1 MDAAQLKKIPLFANL
16 TTDHLQKV
24 GAIATQKQLK
34 ANERVFQEGDVG
46 TEMYI
51 IASGKVRISKMVQ
64 GVGEEALAVLE
75 PGSYFGEMALI
86 DDTPRSADA
95 TAHLACTKTS
105 RTSCSGRSC
114 ARSRRG
120 CARRTTRSR
129 RSSRSRRGSESATVL
144 RWVRAFG
151 RPLWCT
157 SL

>member
-1 MDAAQLKKIPLFANL
+1 LDPVQLKKIPLFANL

-24 GAIATQKQLK
+24 GAIAAQKQLK

-95 TAHLACTKTS
+95 TAHLACTLYVIQKTDLEQLMFLHKDLAYELLWTFV
-105 RTSCSGRSC
+105 RTLS
-114 ARSRRG
+114 ARLRETNDKIKAFFALS
-120 CARRTTRSR
+120 AR
-129 RSSRSRRGSESATVL
+129 
-144 RWVRAFG
+144 F
-151 RPLWCT
+151 
-157 SL
+157 